1 MLVNMFP
8 EVIFNKRVLSGTVFP
23 RIWLFC
29 FVRSTKQKTEKLK
42 HFIQFHVLKLVK
54 LRRTNNEQHFYS
66 I

>member
-29 FVRSTKQKTEKLK
+29 FVRSTKLWSFNNILKSNRTTETHTISCVKISEVKT
-42 HFIQFHVLKLVK
+42 
-54 LRRTNNEQHFYS
+54 N
-66 I
+66 

>member
-23 RIWLFC
+23 N
-29 FVRSTKQKTEKLK
+29 
-42 HFIQFHVLKLVK
+42 VLKLVK